1 MVKIFKAFKELKSNV
16 KALEDKVDKTL
27 NEEVTEIKR
36 NLKILEDLIKSNSNT
51 IKVVDNAIIVL
62 KKTTQKIKKMKKLVK
77 QKKS

>member
-1 MVKIFKAFKELKSNV
+1 MEKIFKAFKELKSNV

-51 IKVVDNAIIVL
+51 VKVVDNAIIVL